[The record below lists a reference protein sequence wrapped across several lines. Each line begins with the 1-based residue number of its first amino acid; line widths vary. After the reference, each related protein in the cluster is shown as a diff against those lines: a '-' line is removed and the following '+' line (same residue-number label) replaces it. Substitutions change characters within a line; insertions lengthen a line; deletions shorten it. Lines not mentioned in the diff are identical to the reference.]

1 MKQKVLNFLKQEPV
15 LVFSALLALISCI
28 FVPPSMNYL
37 SYLDEKTLILLF
49 CLMLVTA
56 GLEELGLFHWI
67 GRKMTRCFKTQRGIA
82 FVLIA
87 LCFFSSMFITND
99 VSLITFI
106 PLGLFTLKVSGFKNR
121 ICTTITLMT
130 IAANLGSM
138 LTPIGNPQNL
148 FLYSFFKL
156 SLSEFF
162 GAIFPY
168 TLIAAI
174 LLVFIIMFAYNSVPI
189 TVPSQTSQKAF
200 NKIKLISY
208 LCLFAVC
215 ILSVLNFLPVL
226 WLLGIVLVAFLII
239 NPHLFF
245 KVDYNLLLTFVF
257 FFIFIGNIQQIP
269 VFQTLIGQMIQGQ
282 ERNISIIA
290 SQVISNVP
298 SALLLSG
305 FTDQWKQLLIGTNIG
320 GLGTIIASMASLIS
334 YKQLAMESPDIKGR
348 YFMVFSAFNFGI
360 LAFYI
365 VFGILF
371 PGL

>member
-67 GRKMTRCFKTQRGIA
+67 GLQNDEMLQNTKGNRFCINCP
-82 FVLIA
+82 V
-87 LCFFSSMFITND
+87 FFQQLFITND

-174 LLVFIIMFAYNSVPI
+174 LLIFIIIFAYNSVPI
-189 TVPSQTSQKAF
+189 TVPSQTYQKAF

-226 WLLGIVLVAFLII
+226 WLLGIVLIAFLII

-257 FFIFIGNIQQIP
+257 FFIFIRQHSANSCI
-269 VFQTLIGQMIQGQ
+269 QTLIG
-282 ERNISIIA
+282 
-290 SQVISNVP
+290 
-298 SALLLSG
+298 
-305 FTDQWKQLLIGTNIG
+305 K
-320 GLGTIIASMASLIS
+320 
-334 YKQLAMESPDIKGR
+334 
-348 YFMVFSAFNFGI
+348 
-360 LAFYI
+360 
-365 VFGILF
+365 
-371 PGL
+371 